1 MEQLYFEILDNEL
14 YISKTCE
21 ECKNKCKIYCL
32 SKDAEVYCKKYNKER
47 KNEKI

>member
-1 MEQLYFEILDNEL
+1 MEQLYFEILENEL

-32 SKDAEVYCKKYNKER
+32 SKDAEVYCKKYEKE
-47 KNEKI
+47 KKYEKI

>member
-1 MEQLYFEILDNEL
+1 MEQLYFEILENEL

-32 SKDAEVYCKKYNKER
+32 SKDAEVYCNKFKKLNIVE
-47 KNEKI
+47 